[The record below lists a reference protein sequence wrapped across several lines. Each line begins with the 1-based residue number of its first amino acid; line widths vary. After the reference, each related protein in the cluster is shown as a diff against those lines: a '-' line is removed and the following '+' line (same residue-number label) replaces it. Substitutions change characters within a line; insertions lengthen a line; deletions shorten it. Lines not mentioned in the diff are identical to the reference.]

1 MTIRHTNDA
10 MFETLRQLYPE
21 AGATLGD
28 LLAAFWADNG
38 LENRGALQYQFYAN
52 AGASGTTWGDVAND
66 YWSDSDYVKENLEA
80 EDGTDLL
87 LEDGG
92 FMLLEAGNV

>member
-1 MTIRHTNDA
+1 MTTKPTNDA
-10 MFETLRQLYPE
+10 MFETLRELYPSV
-21 AGATLGD
+21 APTLGD

-52 AGASGTTWGDVAND
+52 AGAPGATLGDAANG
-66 YWSDSDYVKENLEA
+66 YWSDTDYVYYNLDA

-92 FMLLEAGNV
+92 FILMEAGN